1 VLIEDARRKVAI
13 NFGNAE
19 FMISQVEMLHES
31 LHDDA
36 GLGCVRVMQVR
47 TAKPFTRGALCNCV
61 DEAGVPRLAL

>member
-1 VLIEDARRKVAI
+1 
-13 NFGNAE
+13 
-19 FMISQVEMLHES
+19 MISQVEMLHES

-47 TAKPFTRGALCNCV
+47 TAKPFTRGALSNCV